1 MRFVVEEMDMA
12 RQMFSAR
19 EREIKMRSSE
29 LRRKIEARA
38 VATREAR
45 QAMCVMSCASGCPL
59 AASLAPGLGLEGGL
73 GGGRVLEYPPE
84 H

>member
-38 VATREAR
+38 VAGVLRWQSVPAVLLT
-45 QAMCVMSCASGCPL
+45 L
-59 AASLAPGLGLEGGL
+59 AKGAK
-73 GGGRVLEYPPE
+73 
-84 H
+84 